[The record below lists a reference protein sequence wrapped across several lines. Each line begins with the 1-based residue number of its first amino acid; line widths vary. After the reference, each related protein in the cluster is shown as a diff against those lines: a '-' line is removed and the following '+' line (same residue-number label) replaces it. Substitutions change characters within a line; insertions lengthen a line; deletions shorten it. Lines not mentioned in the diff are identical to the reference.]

1 MHLLRP
7 RETVRS
13 ILEIDFER
21 LLRQGMTT
29 ILFDLD
35 QTLKERRVA
44 DMEPAVL
51 ALLERLDTIGL
62 RVGILTNRRHNGDP
76 LLDTLGDRYPLRHTA
91 RKPWKRGFLSLLQEL
106 GASPQQAVMVG
117 DRLLTDVF
125 GANRLGIYSIRV
137 LPPRRRPRRG
147 RHLPA

>member
-1 MHLLRP
+1 MSLLRP

-21 LLRQGMTT
+21 LVRQGMTT
-29 ILFDLD
+29 VLFDLD
-35 QTLKERRVA
+35 QTLKERKVR

-51 ALLERLDTIGL
+51 ALLEKLDAIGL

-76 LLDTLGDRYPLRHTA
+76 LLDALQDRYPLRHTA
-91 RKPWKRGFLSLLQEL
+91 RKPSKKGYLSLLEEL

-137 LPPRRRPRRG
+137 LPPRRRPLWRR
-147 RHLPA
+147 PPKA